1 MSWLKRKDNIML
13 EKLKPYK
20 KFITA
25 LVGVALVAASTF
37 APGKYDGILAVV
49 ISFLT
54 AVGVYEVANEEV
66 TE

>member
-1 MSWLKRKDNIML
+1 ML